1 MRRRVFRDMSGLYVP
16 YAWTQKEKPY
26 GVLTANGAEVLRP
39 AGWVFWCPALF
50 HLCLPD
56 ITSGHSQWD
65 RSWGALFAGFRV
77 EGAQRLISQPG
88 ALWRRMYFCTAA
100 LAPFSLR
107 SVPSVPDA

>member
-65 RSWGALFAGFRV
+65 RSWGALFAGFRM
-77 EGAQRLISQPG
+77 EGAQHLKSQYG
-88 ALWRRMYFCTAA
+88 ALR
-100 LAPFSLR
+100 PLR
-107 SVPSVPDA
+107 PAHCGQCPAFRVRAVRYGA